1 MQPGYGYGYG
11 APQGYAPAPGYGMP
25 PQQPAYGYG
34 VPGGGP
40 PRPPRTENTAEDL
53 DRIARTI
60 HVGGIRGLRGTPGV
74 NPGEEITEDDLA
86 AFFGNDGEVVG
97 VRINGTNCWIEFG
110 EASGAMLS
118 ALAKDGT
125 ESGGHHLRISAS
137 KTPIRSNGYMKG
149 RQIQIERAAA
159 RVQNMPSPAPTAAAV
174 APTVAGRQMTV
185 DEIVHAIKV
194 NVNDAVEHAKAQG
207 TIVTNVPPPPPAG
220 PAAAA
225 PSGGT
230 VGAPPAGAAVDGQ

>member
-110 EASGAMLS
+110 EASGAMS

-137 KTPIRSNGYMKG
+137 KTPIRSNGYLKG
-149 RQIQIERAAA
+149 RQIQLERARERATA
-159 RVQNMPSPAPTAAAV
+159 SGSPAATTAAA
-174 APTVAGRQMTV
+174 APTEAARQMSV
-185 DEIVHAIKV
+185 DEIVHAVRVDV
-194 NVNDAVEHAKAQG
+194 NQAVEAAKAQG
-207 TIVTNVPPPPPAG
+207 KLVTVAPPPPV
-220 PAAAA
+220 AAV
-225 PSGGT
+225 S
-230 VGAPPAGAAVDGQ
+230 AAVDAGG

>member
-110 EASGAMLS
+110 EASGAMS

-137 KTPIRSNGYMKG
+137 KTPIRSNGYLKG
-149 RQIQIERAAA
+149 RQTQLERARERATA
-159 RVQNMPSPAPTAAAV
+159 SGSPAPTTAAA
-174 APTVAGRQMTV
+174 APTEAARQMSV
-185 DEIVHAIKV
+185 DEIVHAVRVDV
-194 NVNDAVEHAKAQG
+194 NQAVEAAKAQG
-207 TIVTNVPPPPPAG
+207 KLVTVAPPPPV
-220 PAAAA
+220 AAV
-225 PSGGT
+225 S
-230 VGAPPAGAAVDGQ
+230 AAVDAGG